1 MTKKERAYIE
11 AKIAKFDRWAEEER
25 TFISSSCCS
34 DDVETHYC
42 QYLMYDYCASVLR
55 NLLLD
60 LEEGV

>member
-11 AKIAKFDRWAEEER
+11 VQIAKFDRWAEEER
-25 TFISSSCCS
+25 ALISSSSCS
-34 DDVETHYC
+34 DDEETHYS
-42 QYLMYDYCASVLR
+42 QYCVNDCCASVLR